1 VGGKE
6 GFGVGVKA
14 GAKVRGKVTGQGGRA
29 GRGNNP
35 NGNGSRI
42 RENNWR
48 GGGREK
54 GTDPAGH
61 IGGKRGMGGW
71 VSGGIGKGHVYCVII
86 FLNYLFRR
94 NETPL

>member
-29 GRGNNP
+29 GRGNNL

-42 RENNWR
+42 REI
-48 GGGREK
+48 GEEEGGRREL
-54 GTDPAGH
+54 TQLD
-61 IGGKRGMGGW
+61 
-71 VSGGIGKGHVYCVII
+71 
-86 FLNYLFRR
+86 
-94 NETPL
+94 T